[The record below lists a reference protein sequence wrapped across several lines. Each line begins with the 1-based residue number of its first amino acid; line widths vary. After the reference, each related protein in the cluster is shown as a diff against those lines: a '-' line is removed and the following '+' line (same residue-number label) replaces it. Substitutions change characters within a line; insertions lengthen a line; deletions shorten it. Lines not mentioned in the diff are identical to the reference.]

1 MFINLD
7 TTFVLINNIKNSW
20 MHLYVQ
26 EFLVANI
33 KIKNLLPEVYVLT

>member
-20 MHLYVQ
+20 MHLNVQ
-26 EFLVANI
+26 EFLVVNI
-33 KIKNLLPEVYVLT
+33 KIINLLPEVFVLT